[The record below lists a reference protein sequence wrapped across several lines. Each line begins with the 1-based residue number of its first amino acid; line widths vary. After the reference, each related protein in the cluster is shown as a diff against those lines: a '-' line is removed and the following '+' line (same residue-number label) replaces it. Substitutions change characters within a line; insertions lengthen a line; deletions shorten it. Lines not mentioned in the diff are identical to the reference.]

1 MFIGL
6 LESID
11 PNDAKL
17 VISMINKEKPVR
29 QLTRPIVNEAY
40 PGLLRDE

>member
-1 MFIGL
+1 
-6 LESID
+6 
-11 PNDAKL
+11 
-17 VISMINKEKPVR
+17 MINKEKPVR